1 MAPSPSVLRIS
12 SLPVLLLVLSLPLL
26 ASALLV
32 RPDSRADALDARDH
46 FPATRGREL
55 RGKDDDVD
63 IVPPVAN
70 TTIGRVINALKGGS
84 LLPRRFGYAS
94 AATALSG
101 GFIYYHNGPIMPT
114 VNVYIVYY
122 GAWTAGAKA
131 LVEQFLADLNGPSGG
146 SGGSATAAGWWAIS
160 TKYFQRSGL
169 FGAKT
174 YVGSTVSG
182 GRRVDISSEV
192 SPARV

>member
-1 MAPSPSVLRIS
+1 MAPSSSRRVHLRIS
-12 SLPVLLLVLSLPLL
+12 SLLVLLLALSLPLL

-32 RPDSRADALDARDH
+32 RPDSRKGDALPSTHDH
-46 FPATRGREL
+46 FPSTGGGREL

-63 IVPPVAN
+63 TIPPVAN
-70 TTIGRVINALKGGS
+70 TTIGRVINALKGSS
-84 LLPRRFGYAS
+84 LLPRRFGYVS

-101 GFIYYHNGPIMPT
+101 GFIYYHGGAIMPT

-122 GAWTAGAKA
+122 GSWTDGAKA

-146 SGGSATAAGWWAIS
+146 SGGSATAGGWWAIS

-174 YVGSTVSG
+174 YVGSKVG
-182 GRRVDISSEV
+182 EV
-192 SPARV
+192 VNH